1 MKVAI
6 ITDQHFGARK
16 NSNLFN
22 EYFLKFYNNIFFPE
36 LESRGIDTIID
47 MGDTFD
53 NRKGI
58 DFAALKWA
66 KDNYYDRLTSY
77 TIHTI
82 VGNHTAYYKNTNEVN
97 AIDLLLREYPNITC
111 YSDTTEVKIGRL
123 KSLMVPWIC
132 KENEDETFKRIKTSK
147 AKVVFGHLELNGFTA
162 TRGHVMMNGYETDTY
177 DKFAKVFSGH
187 YHTRSTDGK
196 IYYLGNPYE
205 MFANDTGD
213 SRGFHIF
220 DTETLETEEIRNPY
234 RIFYNVY
241 YEDDNAQTFDSRHY
255 TDKIVKLF
263 VKKKTY
269 PKKFEKF
276 VDKLYAANIAELRI
290 VENFN
295 DINDTVD
302 DTDIESEDTIS
313 LLNRYVEETETTL
326 NKSQIQGLIQEIYRE
341 ACELV

>member
-1 MKVAI
+1 
-6 ITDQHFGARK
+6 
-16 NSNLFN
+16 
-22 EYFLKFYNNIFFPE
+22 
-36 LESRGIDTIID
+36 

-123 KSLMVPWIC
+123 KTLMVPWIC
-132 KENEDETFKRIKTSK
+132 KENEDETFKRIKASK

-234 RIFYNVY
+234 RMFYNIY
-241 YEDDNAQTFDSRHY
+241 YEDDNA
-255 TDKIVKLF
+255 L
-263 VKKKTY
+263 
-269 PKKFEKF
+269 
-276 VDKLYAANIAELRI
+276 
-290 VENFN
+290 
-295 DINDTVD
+295 DI
-302 DTDIESEDTIS
+302 
-313 LLNRYVEETETTL
+313 
-326 NKSQIQGLIQEIYRE
+326 
-341 ACELV
+341 

>member
-16 NSNLFN
+16 NSNLFH

-162 TRGHVMMNGYETDTY
+162 TSGHVMMNGYETDTY

-234 RIFYNVY
+234 RMFYNIY
-241 YEDDNAQTFDSRHY
+241 YEDDNAQTFDARQY
-255 TDKIVKLF
+255 RDKIVKLF

>member
-16 NSNLFN
+16 NSKLFHD
-22 EYFLKFYNNIFFPE
+22 YFLRFYNDIFFPAIE
-36 LESRGIDTIID
+36 ERGIDTIID

-66 KDNYYDRLTSY
+66 KENYYDRLTSY

-123 KSLMVPWIC
+123 KTLMVPWIC
-132 KENEDETFKRIKTSK
+132 KENEDETFKRIKASK

-234 RIFYNVY
+234 RMFYNIY
-241 YEDDNAQTFDSRHY
+241 YEDDNAQTFDARQY
-255 TDKIVKLF
+255 RDKIVKLF